1 MRQAHT
7 ISGIFMGGAVTLL
20 ATQPVWATSTLV
32 TGVQLNPKGSE
43 FELVLETEA
52 GDKRPQ
58 IFSVKRGSEWI
69 ADILDT
75 GLSLKEGESF
85 SQQNPI
91 PGIKSVVVSQIE
103 ENSVRVTVS
112 GDENPPTGQIL
123 QRKDNLITLGI
134 STVANQQ
141 VVDSAPVFESS
152 TNSEPPIAQLPE
164 PAAPSKAEP
173 STPDQETNQAQT
185 PNAEPV
191 EAETPEATPTEPD
204 PALPKPEVLFPN
216 PEITIDGTPAAPAG
230 TVQPVA
236 PAPPFLPRAV
246 APPVGDI
253 AISNIN
259 ATADRIDLG
268 TGVRV
273 PRLVLRE
280 APVREVLALLARAAG
295 LNLAYTGEQEDPT
308 RAAQGAPS
316 DTAAQQTISL
326 DLEDEAVQDV
336 FNYVLQISGLQ
347 ANRVGRTI
355 FVGAKLPD
363 GARNLVSR
371 TLRLNQIAA
380 SSAANFLTTQGA
392 ETQIPIEQVQIQTVG
407 EGAAARTIEI
417 RTPRILGLKP
427 EEGESPLL
435 LKGLSVSTD
444 QRLNAITMV
453 GDPRKVEIATSFLI
467 QLDAR
472 RRQVAV
478 NVKVV
483 DINLLATDNF
493 NTSFTFGLNDTLFSF
508 DPGSPLTSAFSL
520 SQSPAN
526 RDAGDFVGSLQA
538 EIISGNGKLLTDPTL
553 VVAEG
558 QVASVN
564 LTQEVVGNI
573 ERTTEGTG
581 DDRTT
586 TVTAELVNV
595 GLELEINIER
605 IDDNGFVTLSVNPK
619 VTSIA
624 DDQLLSTGDGDENR
638 ITLRNIRELASG
650 QIRLRDGQT
659 LILAGIIQDEN
670 RTTVEK
676 VPILG
681 DIPILGALFRNTN
694 RENRRSEI
702 VVLLTPQ
709 ILDDS
714 ARSSFGYNY
723 TPGREAREVLDREDF
738 PSGESN

>member
-1 MRQAHT
+1 MRQAQK
-7 ISGIFMGGAVTLL
+7 ISGIFMGGAVALL
-20 ATQPVWATSTLV
+20 ATQPVWAASTIV

-75 GLSLKEGESF
+75 GLSLKEAESF
-85 SQQNPI
+85 SQKNPI
-91 PGIKSVVVSQIE
+91 PGIKSVVVRQLE
-103 ENSVRVTVS
+103 ENSVRVIVS
-112 GDENPPTGQIL
+112 GDENSPTGQIL

-134 STVANQQ
+134 SAGANQQ
-141 VVDSAPVFESS
+141 VVDSTPVFDSS
-152 TNSEPPIAQLPE
+152 NDSGSEQSTIAQLPE
-164 PAAPSKAEP
+164 TAAPQQAQS
-173 STPDQETNQAQT
+173 STSEGEASQAQT
-185 PNAEPV
+185 PTAEPV
-191 EAETPEATPTEPD
+191 EEENPEATPTEPE
-204 PALPKPEVLFPN
+204 PEAPQPEVLFPD

-230 TVQPVA
+230 TVEPVS

-259 ATADRIDLG
+259 ATAEQIDLG
-268 TGVRV
+268 TAVRV

-280 APVREVLALLARAAG
+280 APVREVLALLARSAD
-295 LNLAYTGEQEDPT
+295 LNLAYTGVQENTT
-308 RAAQGAPS
+308 RGGQGAPS
-316 DTAAQQTISL
+316 DTEAQQTISL
-326 DLEDEAVQDV
+326 DLQDEAVQDV

-371 TLRLNQIAA
+371 TLRLNQIAS

-435 LKGLSVSTD
+435 LKGLAVSTD
-444 QRLNAITMV
+444 QRLNTITMV

-483 DINLLATDNF
+483 DINLAATDNF
-493 NTSFTFGLNDTLFSF
+493 NTSFSFGLNDTFF
-508 DPGSPLTSAFSL
+508 NFGPTGISL
-520 SQSPAN
+520 SQDPAN
-526 RDAGDFVGSLQA
+526 IDDADFVGQLQTS
-538 EIISGNGKLLTDPTL
+538 ITNGHAKLLTDPTL
-553 VVAEG
+553 VVGEG
-558 QVASVN
+558 QTAQIN
-564 LTQEVVGNI
+564 LTREVIGNI
-573 ERTTEGTG
+573 ERTTQ
-581 DDRTT
+581 TT
-586 TVTAELVNV
+586 DNTTDITVTAEIEEV
-595 GLELEINIER
+595 GLILNINVDR
-605 IDDNGFVTLSVNPK
+605 IDDNGFVTLAVEPE

-624 DDQLLSTGDGDENR
+624 EQEELILGGDDENN
-638 ITLRNIRELASG
+638 ITLSNVRRLESG
-650 QIRLRDGQT
+650 QIRIRDGQT
-659 LILAGIIQDEN
+659 LILAGIIQDN
-670 RTTVEK
+670 DRVDITK

-681 DIPILGALFRNTN
+681 DIPILGALFRRTN
-694 RENRRSEI
+694 RINERSEI
-702 VVLLTPQ
+702 VVLVTPQ

-723 TPGREAREVLDREDF
+723 TPGREAREVLDRENF
-738 PSGESN
+738 PSGEGN